1 MVEWESPRHCEHQ
14 TIKARQ
20 TVGAIGQGKLF
31 LESASKQAKVFMA
44 EEYFA
49 HVDFAMAVFT
59 MFWYPVHNA
68 GLEASPKILFA
79 SGIAWIPNL
88 PDVEYLSK
96 LFGRE
101 PR

>member
-20 TVGAIGQGKLF
+20 TVGAIGHGKLF

-44 EEYFA
+44 EEYFDQ
-49 HVDFAMAVFT
+49 VDFAIAVFT
-59 MFWYPVHNA
+59 IFWYPVHKA
-68 GLEASPKILFA
+68 GLEASPKMLFA
-79 SGIAWIPNL
+79 SGNAWMPNL

-96 LFGRE
+96 IFGRG

>member
-20 TVGAIGQGKLF
+20 TVGAIGHGKLF

-49 HVDFAMAVFT
+49 QVDFAIAVFT
-59 MFWYPVHNA
+59 MFWYPVHKA

-79 SGIAWIPNL
+79 SGNAWMPNL
-88 PDVEYLSK
+88 PYVEYLSK
-96 LFGRE
+96 IFGRE